1 MRRLVAL
8 LIALLLTAGLA
19 RADQAELAP
28 GSAPSGL
35 LSLSADSAETS
46 DGTAGADHTSVTE
59 DTSVAGSASG
69 SEDAS
74 VDGSTSD
81 SEDVSVAGSTSGT
94 EDTSVAGRASVS
106 EGAAV
111 ADGTA
116 DAVGAI
122 DAEPTPAGTA
132 EADTTDAEPYEVTTL
147 LVTARFASRP
157 RISTYNY
164 LLGDSVCRLA
174 VYEYTKDDTRAY
186 VITLTFSEELA
197 QALDGASYEDS
208 ESMLRMAMDALESLG
223 FIAVSSGN
231 VELYGRPCT
240 LLSVYGED
248 ADMTGWATINSREV
262 VYILA
267 TGDDAGYEFLG
278 TVASR
283 EQAEFTQDGYEVS
296 FQGATLNFPYS
307 VDVQGSEAVSRNARS
322 YAYAELIQLPDLAVL
337 AGVSGEDADELL
349 YACVPE
355 GAVDVSTQTL
365 GDART
370 MLYSRDDAQ
379 LGEPVQGRLIL
390 LDGYVLRMEATFDNA
405 GDAFMDGVYLE

>member
-8 LIALLLTAGLA
+8 LVALLLTAGLA

-46 DGTAGADHTSVTE
+46 DGTAGANHTSGTE
-59 DTSVAGSASG
+59 DTSVAGSTSD

-81 SEDVSVAGSTSGT
+81 SE
-94 EDTSVAGRASVS
+94 
-106 EGAAV
+106 GAAV

-116 DAVGAI
+116 DAVSASAGAI
-122 DAEPTPAGTA
+122 DAEPTPASTAEA

-248 ADMTGWATINSREV
+248 ADMTGWATIDSREV

>member
-19 RADQAELAP
+19 RADQAELTP
-28 GSAPSGL
+28 GSASSGL

-46 DGTAGADHTSVTE
+46 DGTAGANHTSGTE
-59 DTSVAGSASG
+59 DT
-69 SEDAS
+69 S

-81 SEDVSVAGSTSGT
+81 SEDVSVAGSTSGS
-94 EDTSVAGRASVS
+94 EDASVAGSASGS

-111 ADGTA
+111 ADDTA

-248 ADMTGWATINSREV
+248 ADMTGWATIDSREV

>member
-19 RADQAELAP
+19 RADQVELAP

-46 DGTAGADHTSVTE
+46 DGTAGANHTSGAE
-59 DTSVAGSASG
+59 DTSVAGSTSGSEDASVAGSASG
-69 SEDAS
+69 SE
-74 VDGSTSD
+74 
-81 SEDVSVAGSTSGT
+81 
-94 EDTSVAGRASVS
+94 
-106 EGAAV
+106 GAAV
-111 ADGTA
+111 ADDTA

-248 ADMTGWATINSREV
+248 ADMTGWATIDSREV

>member
-8 LIALLLTAGLA
+8 LVALLLTAGLA

-46 DGTAGADHTSVTE
+46 DGTAGANH
-59 DTSVAGSASG
+59 
-69 SEDAS
+69 
-74 VDGSTSD
+74 
-81 SEDVSVAGSTSGT
+81 TSGT
-94 EDTSVAGRASVS
+94 EDTSVAGSTSGSEDASVAGSASGS

-116 DAVGAI
+116 DAVSASAGAI

-132 EADTTDAEPYEVTTL
+132 EAEADTTEAEPYEVTTL

-208 ESMLRMAMDALESLG
+208 KSMLRMAMDALESLG

>member
-19 RADQAELAP
+19 RADQAELTP

-46 DGTAGADHTSVTE
+46 DGTAGANH
-59 DTSVAGSASG
+59 
-69 SEDAS
+69 
-74 VDGSTSD
+74 
-81 SEDVSVAGSTSGT
+81 TSGT
-94 EDTSVAGRASVS
+94 EDTSVAGSTSDSEDASVAGSASGS

-111 ADGTA
+111 ADDTA

-248 ADMTGWATINSREV
+248 ADMTGWATIDSREV

-337 AGVSGEDADELL
+337 AGVSGEDADKLL

>member
-46 DGTAGADHTSVTE
+46 DGTAGANHTSGAE
-59 DTSVAGSASG
+59 DTSVAGSTSDSEDASVAGSTSG

-74 VDGSTSD
+74 V
-81 SEDVSVAGSTSGT
+81 AGSASG
-94 EDTSVAGRASVS
+94 S

-116 DAVGAI
+116 DAVSASDGAI
-122 DAEPTPAGTA
+122 DAEPTPASTAEA

>member
-1 MRRLVAL
+1 MRWLVAL

-19 RADQAELAP
+19 RADQAELTP
-28 GSAPSGL
+28 GSASSGL

-46 DGTAGADHTSVTE
+46 DGTAGANHTSGTE
-59 DTSVAGSASG
+59 DT
-69 SEDAS
+69 S

-81 SEDVSVAGSTSGT
+81 SEDVSVAGSTSGS
-94 EDTSVAGRASVS
+94 EDASVAGSASGS

-111 ADGTA
+111 ADDTA

-248 ADMTGWATINSREV
+248 ADMTGWATIDSREV

>member
-1 MRRLVAL
+1 MRWLVAL

-19 RADQAELAP
+19 RADQAELTP
-28 GSAPSGL
+28 GSASSGL

-46 DGTAGADHTSVTE
+46 DGTAGANHTSGTE
-59 DTSVAGSASG
+59 DT
-69 SEDAS
+69 S

-81 SEDVSVAGSTSGT
+81 SEDVSVAGSTSGS
-94 EDTSVAGRASVS
+94 EDASVAGSASGS

-111 ADGTA
+111 ADDTA

-370 MLYSRDDAQ
+370 MLYSRDDVQ

>member
-1 MRRLVAL
+1 MRRQVAL

-19 RADQAELAP
+19 RADQAELTP

-46 DGTAGADHTSVTE
+46 DGTAGANHTSGAE
-59 DTSVAGSASG
+59 DTSVAGSTSGSEDASVAGSASG
-69 SEDAS
+69 SEG
-74 VDGSTSD
+74 V
-81 SEDVSVAGSTSGT
+81 
-94 EDTSVAGRASVS
+94 
-106 EGAAV
+106 AV

-116 DAVGAI
+116 DAVSASAGAI

-248 ADMTGWATINSREV
+248 ADMTGWATIDSREV

-337 AGVSGEDADELL
+337 AGVSGEGADELL

>member
-19 RADQAELAP
+19 RADQAELTP
-28 GSAPSGL
+28 DSAPSGL

-46 DGTAGADHTSVTE
+46 DGTAGANHTSGAE
-59 DTSVAGSASG
+59 DTSVAGSTSG

-74 VDGSTSD
+74 V
-81 SEDVSVAGSTSGT
+81 AGSASG
-94 EDTSVAGRASVS
+94 S

-116 DAVGAI
+116 DAASASDGAI
-122 DAEPTPAGTA
+122 DAEPTPARTAEA

-208 ESMLRMAMDALESLG
+208 ESMLRMAMDALESWG
-223 FIAVSSGN
+223 SSRCPVAMWSCTG
-231 VELYGRPCT
+231 GR
-240 LLSVYGED
+240 
-248 ADMTGWATINSREV
+248 
-262 VYILA
+262 
-267 TGDDAGYEFLG
+267 
-278 TVASR
+278 
-283 EQAEFTQDGYEVS
+283 
-296 FQGATLNFPYS
+296 
-307 VDVQGSEAVSRNARS
+307 AR
-322 YAYAELIQLPDLAVL
+322 
-337 AGVSGEDADELL
+337 
-349 YACVPE
+349 CCRCM
-355 GAVDVSTQTL
+355 
-365 GDART
+365 ARMPT
-370 MLYSRDDAQ
+370 
-379 LGEPVQGRLIL
+379 
-390 LDGYVLRMEATFDNA
+390 
-405 GDAFMDGVYLE
+405 